1 MIYVPNICLEVV
13 GGGGGGACSASV
25 RPSVRWAFPT
35 LTICQRGP
43 YVLIPPPPPHP
54 TANRNGGGGGGGR
67 RGGGKGRS
75 KRRYPGQ
82 NPKGITVTVK
92 GLYTRRLTVYH
103 TSKTPSLHHHH
114 VETPARSRTTM
125 THTHTHTHRN
135 SLRLVPVFR
144 LHSARELD
152 KRHKGAVNVLH
163 RVARAEKQTHNKK
176 RRSIRR
182 AATRRD
188 DNPHHE
194 NQAHSGTVGTW
205 QLQVFTTRRR
215 REMALA
221 RV

>member
-1 MIYVPNICLEVV
+1 MHL
-13 GGGGGGACSASV
+13 SV
-25 RPSVRWAFPT
+25 RPCVGLFQHLLFAREGRTYSS
-35 LTICQRGP
+35 
-43 YVLIPPPPPHP
+43 PPPPPHP
-54 TANRNGGGGGGGR
+54 TANRNGGGGGGR

-82 NPKGITVTVK
+82 NPKGITVIVK

-125 THTHTHTHRN
+125 THTHTHTHTQRN